1 MQNVAVNMALLK
13 NISNEMHTMSFC
25 YERHAFESKFSH
37 LEDAFVWRDLQMMTM
52 EAIRINKRAM
62 ICKRYNKS
70 QLA

>member
-37 LEDAFVWRDLQMMTM
+37 LEDAFV
-52 EAIRINKRAM
+52 
-62 ICKRYNKS
+62 
-70 QLA
+70 